1 MEWIKKILILYLV
14 FTLFTRLLP
23 NERYSRYCRVFLGM
37 FFCLIALQDV
47 PKIFG
52 MEENIEQLYHK
63 WQNSFQTAQMENMIE
78 NMEGEMKEKQIGKY
92 EQAATKSFAGHLQT
106 QGYYLYKMEYVWEGN
121 QLNSIKMH
129 VGTTKRGEIYIEP
142 IQIME
147 QERNTREN
155 KMEKDIKSLAKN
167 FYNLSEDN
175 ILINIQED
183 NQVPGSSSP

>member
-1 MEWIKKILILYLV
+1 M
-14 FTLFTRLLP
+14 
-23 NERYSRYCRVFLGM
+23 FLGM

-92 EQAATKSFAGHLQT
+92 EQAATKSFASHLQT

>member
-23 NERYSRYCRVFLGM
+23 NEKYNRYCKVFLGM
-37 FFCLIALQDV
+37 FFCLIALQDI
-47 PKIFG
+47 PKLLG

-63 WQNSFQTAQMENMIE
+63 WENSFQTAQMENMIE
-78 NMEGEMKEKQIGKY
+78 NMEGEMKEKQISKY
-92 EQAATKSFAGHLQT
+92 EQAVTKSFATHLET

-121 QLNSIKMH
+121 QLSAVKMH
-129 VGTTKRGEIYIEP
+129 VGTVKRGEIYIEP

-155 KMEKDIKSLAKN
+155 KIEKDIKSLAKN

-183 NQVPGSSSP
+183 NQAAGSSSP